1 MRKIICTTLFTVFFL
16 LSSFAQQYKAL
27 IPYEMVGG
35 KMIIE
40 VELNGVR
47 KRAIFDTGAAKNTIT
62 EKLMNELRL
71 SVTSTQSVTD
81 VNSKKVD
88 FKKSSIAELLLPNSN
103 LIFKG
108 FDALMVEG
116 NPFECLG
123 VEVLIGSEMFAQT
136 IVEIDHK
143 AKTLLVTSAEVQ
155 PKNSL
160 RSSSQFVQN
169 GFMPIITTN
178 LDNIAISTLFDT
190 GYGGFFLLKNEDYFE
205 NVASLNSIAQS
216 ISEGSIGL
224 GGKSADEL
232 SHRVLVNKMSFTV
245 GKFYGLV
252 SETSSSPFSLLGMK
266 VLDYGKVI
274 IDYSRGRLY
283 FEPYEKE
290 VTLPKPLNDFG
301 LTVKD
306 GKMLISTVWSGNA
319 SGIANGDVVTH
330 INRRPTPV
338 LDFCEST
345 TIGVKELKVKQRTTL
360 TVSTKSGI
368 RKIKYLN
375 KK

>member
-1 MRKIICTTLFTVFFL
+1 MRKIICTTLFVVLFFF
-16 LSSFAQQYKAL
+16 SSFAQQYKAL

-40 VELNGVR
+40 VELNGVK

-62 EKLMNELRL
+62 EKVMNELGL

-81 VNSKKVD
+81 VNSKKTD
-88 FKKSSIAELLLPNSN
+88 FKKLSIGELKLPNSN
-103 LIFKG
+103 LTFKG
-108 FDALMVEG
+108 FDALVVDG
-116 NPFECLG
+116 TPFECLG

-143 AKTLLVTSAEVQ
+143 AKTVLVTSAEVQ

-160 RSSSQFVQN
+160 RSSAPFVQN

-178 LDNIAISTLFDT
+178 LDNVAVITLFDT

-232 SHRVLVNKMSFTV
+232 SHRVLVNKMSFAVT
-245 GKFYGLV
+245 KFYGLV

-274 IDYSRGRLY
+274 IDYSRGRVY
-283 FEPYEKE
+283 FEPHEKE

-306 GKMLISTVWSGNA
+306 GKMLISTVWSSNTG
-319 SGIANGDVVTH
+319 GIANGDVVTH
-330 INRRPTPV
+330 INGRPTPV

-345 TIGVKELKVKQRTTL
+345 TVGVKELKEKQQTTL
-360 TVSTKSGI
+360 TVATKNGV